1 MFDCIGPVWYD
12 ILVHN
17 ENIPDSFYPK
27 TYDRERVMESYE
39 IAVIGGGASGLA
51 AAIAAARAGAS
62 VCVIERLELPGRK
75 ILATGNGRCNYTN
88 RYIAAECYH
97 SQNLDGVAR
106 VLQEFDSK
114 TALEFFMTLG
124 IVPRFRDDCAY
135 PRSLQAASVCQALL
149 SELAALRVAVRTRT
163 RITHIRSIH
172 SGFQLLAE
180 TYPLK
185 PDMGKKKKKKIR
197 ADYSA
202 KPELSRIQTQKV
214 ILACGGKASPNLG
227 SDGSGYDLASSF
239 GHKILP
245 VVPAL
250 NGLCCKEAF
259 FGQISGVRV
268 EGRVTLMVDGQEQA
282 SEYGEIQMT
291 DTGISGIPVFQLCS
305 MASYALM
312 EGRRTEC
319 VLDFFEEW
327 TDKTLEDFFIQRF
340 QQMTG
345 RDEQAFFNG
354 LLPEKL
360 MDLCVSLSGFHPV
373 KNSLKHLSG
382 SVKNFVRLLKHFPVT
397 ITDSRGFEQAQAC
410 AGGVPLDE
418 VELPYCASRR
428 VPGLYITGEILDAD
442 GRCGGYNL
450 HWAWATGIQAGTHA
464 AQNIR

>member
-1 MFDCIGPVWYD
+1 
-12 ILVHN
+12 
-17 ENIPDSFYPK
+17 
-27 TYDRERVMESYE
+27 
-39 IAVIGGGASGLA
+39 
-51 AAIAAARAGAS
+51 
-62 VCVIERLELPGRK
+62 
-75 ILATGNGRCNYTN
+75 
-88 RYIAAECYH
+88 
-97 SQNLDGVAR
+97 
-106 VLQEFDSK
+106 
-114 TALEFFMTLG
+114 
-124 IVPRFRDDCAY
+124 
-135 PRSLQAASVCQALL
+135 
-149 SELAALRVAVRTRT
+149 
-163 RITHIRSIH
+163 
-172 SGFQLLAE
+172 
-180 TYPLK
+180 
-185 PDMGKKKKKKIR
+185 
-197 ADYSA
+197 
-202 KPELSRIQTQKV
+202 
-214 ILACGGKASPNLG
+214 
-227 SDGSGYDLASSF
+227 
-239 GHKILP
+239 
-245 VVPAL
+245 
-250 NGLCCKEAF
+250 
-259 FGQISGVRV
+259 
-268 EGRVTLMVDGQEQA
+268 MVDGQEQA

-410 AGGVPLDE
+410 AGGVPLNE